1 MMTICQ
7 IKHTIYVFLLTKIW
21 GLIEL
26 NVWDLLRV
34 RPKKRSIKKPRGSG
48 VLFNNPG
55 NLAQWVFSAANVVIV
70 VSIVYLGYLYQP
82 LVASYVRVRLFYKPG
97 PKQVRLEPKPTTSIN
112 QVTGNLKIWN
122 YEIEIPKIGA
132 RAKLAT
138 KISPFNASEYLK
150 VLDEGKVAHAQGTPL
165 PGEET
170 GQASFIFAHSTSQGL
185 SRVRNNAVFYM
196 LGDLVVGDQM
206 VIRRG
211 DESLVYAVTEKKIVS
226 ASDISYLNY
235 RDDAKT
241 SLIVQT
247 CWPLG
252 TDWRRLLIMAK
263 RI

>member
-1 MMTICQ
+1 
-7 IKHTIYVFLLTKIW
+7 
-21 GLIEL
+21 
-26 NVWDLLRV
+26 VWDFLRV
-34 RPKKRSIKKPRGSG
+34 RPKKRSVKKPRGSG

-55 NLAQWVFSAANVVIV
+55 VASQWVFSLANVVIA
-70 VSIVYLGYLYQP
+70 VSFVYLGYLYQP
-82 LVASYVRVRLFYKPG
+82 LVGSIVRVRLFYKQP
-97 PKQVRLEPKPTTSIN
+97 PAKVTIVPRPTTSIKP
-112 QVTGNLKIWN
+112 VTGNLKIWN

-132 RAKLAT
+132 SAKLTT
-138 KISPFNASEYLK
+138 KVSPFNSSEYLK
-150 VLDEGKVAHAQGTPL
+150 VLDQGFVAHAQGTPL

-170 GQASFIFAHSTSQGL
+170 GQASFIFAHSTNQGL

-196 LGDLVVGDQM
+196 LGDLVIGDQM
-206 VIRRG
+206 IIRRG
-211 DESLVYAVTEKKIVS
+211 DESLVYEVIEKKIVS
-226 ASDISYLNY
+226 ANDISYLNY